1 MTIYC
6 CLFMLL
12 PASYADDYHIDNN
25 RRRTSFD
32 FKLVNNLILVPV
44 TINDTLDLQF
54 LLDTGVRSTLLI
66 DEVGLFTRHED
77 ARPVQIAGVGEQRH
91 INAFVMD
98 GVKIS
103 LPGITGTNQ
112 TMVVLQEDFLKLS
125 THLGVEVHGIIG
137 YDFFNS
143 FIVQINYLRR
153 RIVVFNEGRFN
164 QGRRHIELP
173 INVEF
178 ERPYL
183 SARIIQD
190 DLEKIDAKLLIDSG
204 ASHGIL
210 LEVDSDERLKLPD
223 SVLQTIIGWGLGGE
237 LSGFLGRIKSIEI
250 GTFEFVDI
258 LASFTEGYSDPR
270 LFESLGRRGS
280 IGGEILSRFTTTYDY
295 ANELV
300 YLRKNSNFNRK
311 FEFNLSGIDLIAEG
325 KNYKTFRVLHV
336 IDGSPASEAGVL
348 TGDIILRAN
357 GQYAAQLNL
366 SDLNSMMRLRPG
378 RRIDLVIYREGE
390 ILNFRFRLR
399 RLI

>member
-1 MTIYC
+1 MIIYC

-12 PASYADDYHIDNN
+12 PASYADGYHIDNN
-25 RRRTSFD
+25 RRRTSFN
-32 FKLVNNLILVPV
+32 FKMVNNLILVPV

-77 ARPVQIAGVGEQRH
+77 ARPVQIAGVGQQRH
-91 INAFVMD
+91 INAYVMD

-112 TMVVLQEDFLKLS
+112 TMVVLQEDFLKLNS
-125 THLGVEVHGIIG
+125 HLGVEVHGIIG

-178 ERPYL
+178 GRPYL

>member
-1 MTIYC
+1 
-6 CLFMLL
+6 MLL
-12 PASYADDYHIDNN
+12 PASYADGYHIDNN
-25 RRRTSFD
+25 SRRTSFD

-98 GVKIS
+98 GLKIS

-143 FIVQINYLRR
+143 FVVQINYSRH
-153 RIVVFNEGRFN
+153 RIVVFNQGRFK
-164 QGRRHIELP
+164 QKRRHIDLP

-178 ERPYL
+178 GRPYL
-183 SARIIQD
+183 SAKIIQD
-190 DLEKIDAKLLIDSG
+190 DLEEIDAKLLIDSG

-210 LEVDSDERLKLPD
+210 LEVDSDARLKLPD
-223 SVLQTIIGWGLGGE
+223 SVIQTIIGWGLGGE

-250 GTFEFVDI
+250 GTFEFEDI

-280 IGGEILSRFTTTYDY
+280 IGGEILSRFTTTYDF
-295 ANELV
+295 ANELI
-300 YLRKNSNFNRK
+300 YLRKNTKFNRK
-311 FEFNLSGIDLIAEG
+311 FEFNLSGIDLVAEG
-325 KNYKTFRVLHV
+325 KNYKTFRVLNV
-336 IDGSPASEAGVL
+336 IDGSPASEADVL
-348 TGDIILRAN
+348 QGDIILRAN
-357 GQYAAQLNL
+357 GQYAAQLSL
-366 SDLNSMMRLRPG
+366 GDLNSMMRLRPG